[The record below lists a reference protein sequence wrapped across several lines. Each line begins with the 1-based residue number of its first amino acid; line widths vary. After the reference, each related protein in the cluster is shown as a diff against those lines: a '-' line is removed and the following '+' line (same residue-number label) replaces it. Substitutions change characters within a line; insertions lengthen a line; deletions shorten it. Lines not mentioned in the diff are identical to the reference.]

1 MKDRK
6 AFNFYRSY
14 FEIAKELDDKDRLA
28 FYDAIILKQFENKNT
43 KLEGMAKFAYLSQL
57 HSIEKQIEGY
67 NSKIKSIKKPLQN
80 TKSQEDIKS
89 PWQGSYVGGWQGGKQ
104 GSSVQEKVQE
114 KGQVQE
120 KEKEQEKE
128 KVPVKKNFLQYVVQ
142 THPKKEEARQAG
154 IFLFDKWKNNNWQLD
169 EGTPI
174 KNWKAMVNKSTK
186 MIDNY
191 IEQNKTRKAPKS
203 ISGMF

>member
-14 FEIAKELDDKDRLA
+14 FEIAKELNDNDRLA

-67 NSKIKSIKKPLQN
+67 NSKIKSIKKPLKK

-89 PWQGSYVGGWQGGKQ
+89 PWQGSYVGGWQGGKE
-104 GSSVQEKVQE
+104 GASVQEKGQE

-128 KVPVKKNFLQYVVQ
+128 KVPVKKNFVQYVVQ

-154 IFLFDKWKNNNWQLD
+154 NFLFDKWKNNNWQLD

>member
-14 FEIAKELDDKDRLA
+14 FEIGKELDDKDRLA

-67 NSKIKSIKKPLQN
+67 NSKIKSIKKPLQK

-89 PWQGSYVGGWQGGKQ
+89 PWQGSYVGGWQGGKE
-104 GSSVQEKVQE
+104 GASVQEKGQE

-128 KVPVKKNFLQYVVQ
+128 KVPVKKNFVQYVVQ

-154 IFLFDKWKNNNWQLD
+154 NFLFDKWKNNNWQLD

-186 MIDNY
+186 MIENY